1 MRVLLC
7 TGKGGVGK
15 TTVAAATAVRC
26 AERGYRTIVVSADSA
41 HSLADAFSVPLSGE
55 PREIA
60 QRLWAQEP
68 DVTRE
73 VDLHWRE
80 IQKWMTSVMMWQ
92 GADRIVAEE
101 LAVLPGMEEL
111 ANLLHVVRYHE
122 RGDYDVLIVD
132 CAPTA
137 ETLRLLSFPEV
148 LKWWMEKLF
157 PIGRT
162 AVSVTRPIMR
172 RVIGLPMPEDE
183 VFRAV
188 EKLYLQLEQ
197 THALLSDPEVAS
209 VRLVVNPENMVI
221 REAQRAFTYFNLYGY
236 TTDLVICNRL
246 IPEDAQGHCFK
257 SWRERHRR
265 YYRMI
270 EDSFAPIPIF
280 SAPLMEE
287 EIVGQAMLRL
297 LAEALYGDSDPAGIF
312 FNGCVQTVA
321 REDECC
327 VLALK
332 LPFAEKSDVSLTK
345 NGDELTVRVGTQR
358 RNMILPSALRGMSV
372 KDAKFDDE
380 RLRIRFVA

>member
-1 MRVLLC
+1 L
-7 TGKGGVGK
+7 
-15 TTVAAATAVRC
+15 
-26 AERGYRTIVVSADSA
+26 SADPA
-41 HSLADAFSVPLSGE
+41 HSLSDAFDVSLSGE

-60 QRLWAQEP
+60 ESLWAQEP

-80 IQKWMTSVMMWQ
+80 IQEWMASVMMWQ
-92 GADRIVAEE
+92 GADRIMAEE
-101 LAVLPGMEEL
+101 LALLPGMEEL
-111 ANLLHVVRYHE
+111 SNLLYVTKYQE
-122 RGDYDVLIVD
+122 RGEHDVLIID

-162 AVSVTRPIMR
+162 AASVAGPLVR
-172 RVIGLPMPEDE
+172 RVMGVPMPEDQ

-188 EKLYLQLEQ
+188 QKLYAQLER
-197 THALLSDPEVAS
+197 THVLLSDPKTAS

-236 TTDLVICNRL
+236 ATDLVICNRL
-246 IPEDAQGHCFK
+246 VPETARNGYFK
-257 SWRERHRR
+257 TLRERQRR
-265 YYRMI
+265 YYGII
-270 EDSFAPIPIF
+270 EESFSPLPILPV
-280 SAPLMEE
+280 PMMEE
-287 EIVGQAMLRL
+287 EIMGIPMLRR
-297 LAEALYGDSDPAGIF
+297 LADELYGREDPARVF
-312 FNGCVQTVA
+312 FDGCVQRVF

-327 VLALK
+327 VLSLN

-345 NGDELTVRVGTQR
+345 NGDELTVRVGSQR
-358 RNMILPSALRGMSV
+358 RNMILPSSLRGMSV
-372 KDAKFDDE
+372 KDAKFADE